1 MEKKG
6 IAFLAIIAII
16 ITFFATWGI
25 TDIYYNPYGTQT
37 YTINIDGSTT
47 CFPIIDK
54 AAEEFMGLY
63 PDYVITVGAGG
74 SGTGIAH
81 VTDGITDIGMASRPV
96 KSPPNENVTGNLK
109 DFSFALD
116 GIAII
121 FDADNTHG
129 LTSLTM
135 EQLVGIYN
143 GIYDSWDDVG
153 STTSTTIIVVWNRVE
168 GSGTR
173 ASFEDLTGLE
183 EDLDYEN
190 DVANHLKAQSNGVM
204 RTEISNNPNAIGFV
218 GLGYLDNSVI
228 GVEIDGIAPTIAN
241 VKNGSYKISRYLHL
255 ITNGEPN
262 AASKAFLSFIFGPC
276 GQQIVDDEGFVR
288 LWG

>member
-6 IAFLAIIAII
+6 IAYLAIIAII
-16 ITFFATWGI
+16 TTFFATWGI
-25 TDIYYNPYGTQT
+25 TALYYNADGTQS

-74 SGTGIAH
+74 SGTGVAH

-96 KSPPNENVTGNLK
+96 KSPPDENVTGSLR
-109 DFSFALD
+109 DYSFALD
-116 GIAII
+116 GIAVI

-129 LTSLTM
+129 LTDLTR

-143 GIYDSWDDVG
+143 GTYDSWDEVG
-153 STTSTTIIVVWNRVE
+153 SITSTALIVIWNRVE

-173 ASFEDLTGLE
+173 SSFEELTQLD

-190 DVANHLKAQSNGVM
+190 YVANHQKAQSNGVM
-204 RTEISNNPNAIGFV
+204 RTEVSNNPNAIGFV
-218 GLGYLDNSVI
+218 GLGYLDNNVI

-241 VKNGSYKISRYLHL
+241 VKDGSYGISRYLHL

-262 AASKAFLSFIFGPC
+262 AASKAFISFIFGPF
-276 GQQIVDDEGFVR
+276 GQQIVEDEGFVR
-288 LWG
+288 LWS